1 MAEEKYIPRL
11 LTLYKSDVIP
21 AMMQKFGYK
30 NINQVAPLEKIVL
43 NMGLGDCK
51 DNPKAMDAA
60 VSELAAIAGQKPVV
74 TKAKKSVANFK
85 VREGMNIG
93 AKVTLRG
100 ERMYHFVDKLVNI
113 ALPRVRDFHG
123 VSTKA
128 FDGRG
133 NYALGIREQL
143 LFPEI
148 EYDKVDKIRG
158 MEMIFVTTAKTD
170 EESRELLRL
179 LGMPFAQQ

>member
-1 MAEEKYIPRL
+1 MEARLYDKYV
-11 LTLYKSDVIP
+11 TEVVP
-21 AMMQKFGYK
+21 ALQQKFGYK
-30 NINQVAPLEKIVL
+30 NVNQIPKIDKIVI

-51 DNPKAMDAA
+51 DNPKALEVA
-60 VSELAAIAGQKPVV
+60 VKELEAIAGQKAIT
-74 TKAKKSVANFK
+74 TKAKSIANFK
-85 VREGMNIG
+85 LREGMNIG

-100 ERMYHFVDKLVNI
+100 ERMYEFMDKLMNI

-123 VSTKA
+123 VSDKA

-148 EYDKVDKIRG
+148 DYDKVEKVRG
-158 MEMIFVTTAKTD
+158 MGK
-170 EESRELLRL
+170 
-179 LGMPFAQQ
+179 

>member
-1 MAEEKYIPRL
+1 MEARLYDKYV
-11 LTLYKSDVIP
+11 TEVVP
-21 AMMQKFGYK
+21 ALQQKFGYK
-30 NINQVAPLEKIVL
+30 NVNQIPKIDKIVI

-51 DNPKAMDAA
+51 DNPKALEVA
-60 VSELAAIAGQKPVV
+60 VKELEAIAGQKAIT
-74 TKAKKSVANFK
+74 TKAKKSIANFK
-85 VREGMNIG
+85 LREGINIG

-100 ERMYHFVDKLVNI
+100 ERMYEFMDKLMNI

-123 VSTKA
+123 VSDKA

-148 EYDKVDKIRG
+148 DYDKVEKVRG
-158 MEMIFVTTAKTD
+158 MEMIFVTTAHSD
-170 EESRELLRL
+170 EECKELLRL
-179 LGMPFAQQ
+179 MGMPFTK

>member
-1 MAEEKYIPRL
+1 MEARLYDKYV
-11 LTLYKSDVIP
+11 TEVVP
-21 AMMQKFGYK
+21 ALQQKFGYK
-30 NINQVAPLEKIVL
+30 NVNQIPKIDKIVI

-51 DNPKAMDAA
+51 DNPKALEAA
-60 VSELAAIAGQKPVV
+60 VKELETIAGQKAIT
-74 TKAKKSVANFK
+74 TKAKKSIANFK
-85 VREGMNIG
+85 LREGMNIG

-100 ERMYHFVDKLVNI
+100 ERMYEFMDKLMNI

-123 VSTKA
+123 VSDKA

-148 EYDKVDKIRG
+148 EYDKVEKVRG
-158 MEMIFVTTAKTD
+158 MEMIFVTTAHTD
-170 EESRELLRL
+170 EECKELLAAM
-179 LGMPFAQQ
+179 GMPFAK

>member
-1 MAEEKYIPRL
+1 MEARLYDKYV
-11 LTLYKSDVIP
+11 TEVVP
-21 AMMQKFGYK
+21 ALQQKFGYK
-30 NINQVAPLEKIVL
+30 NVNQIPTIDKIVI

-51 DNPKAMDAA
+51 DNPKALEVA
-60 VSELAAIAGQKPVV
+60 VKELEAIAGQKAIT
-74 TKAKKSVANFK
+74 TKAKKSIANFK
-85 VREGMNIG
+85 LREGMNIG

-100 ERMYHFVDKLVNI
+100 ERMYEFMDKLMNI

-123 VSTKA
+123 VSDKA

-148 EYDKVDKIRG
+148 DYDKVEKVRG
-158 MEMIFVTTAKTD
+158 MEMIFVTTAQSD
-170 EESRELLRL
+170 EECKELLRL
-179 LGMPFAQQ
+179 MGMPFTK

>member
-1 MAEEKYIPRL
+1 MEARLYDKYV
-11 LTLYKSDVIP
+11 TEVVP
-21 AMMQKFGYK
+21 ALQQKFGYK
-30 NINQVAPLEKIVL
+30 NVNQIPKIDKIVI

-51 DNPKAMDAA
+51 DNPKALEAA
-60 VSELAAIAGQKPVV
+60 VKELETIAGQKAIT
-74 TKAKKSVANFK
+74 TKAKKSIANFK
-85 VREGMNIG
+85 LREGMNVG

-100 ERMYHFVDKLVNI
+100 ERMYEFMDKLMNI

-123 VSTKA
+123 VSAKA

-148 EYDKVDKIRG
+148 EYDKVETVRG
-158 MEMIFVTTAKTD
+158 MEMIFVTTAHTD
-170 EESRELLRL
+170 EECKELLAAM
-179 LGMPFAQQ
+179 GMPFAK

>member
-1 MAEEKYIPRL
+1 MEARLYDKYV
-11 LTLYKSDVIP
+11 TEVVP
-21 AMMQKFGYK
+21 ALQQKFGYK
-30 NINQVAPLEKIVL
+30 NVNQIPKIDKIVI

-51 DNPKAMDAA
+51 DNPKALEVA
-60 VSELAAIAGQKPVV
+60 VKELEAIAGQKAIT
-74 TKAKKSVANFK
+74 TKAKKSIANFK
-85 VREGMNIG
+85 LREGMNIG

-100 ERMYHFVDKLVNI
+100 ERMYEFMDKLMNI

-123 VSTKA
+123 VSDKA

-148 EYDKVDKIRG
+148 DYDKVEKVRG
-158 MEMIFVTTAKTD
+158 MEMIFVTTAHSD
-170 EESRELLRL
+170 EECKELLRL
-179 LGMPFAQQ
+179 MGMPFTK

>member
-1 MAEEKYIPRL
+1 MEARLYDKYV
-11 LTLYKSDVIP
+11 TEVVP
-21 AMMQKFGYK
+21 ALQQKFGYK
-30 NINQVAPLEKIVL
+30 NVNQIPKIDKIVI

-51 DNPKAMDAA
+51 DNPKALEVA
-60 VSELAAIAGQKPVV
+60 VKELEAIAGQKAIT
-74 TKAKKSVANFK
+74 TKAKKSIANFK
-85 VREGMNIG
+85 LREGMNIG

-100 ERMYHFVDKLVNI
+100 ERRYEFMDKLMNI

-123 VSTKA
+123 VSDKA

-148 EYDKVDKIRG
+148 DYDKVEKVRG
-158 MEMIFVTTAKTD
+158 MEMIFVTTAQSD
-170 EESRELLRL
+170 EECKELLRL
-179 LGMPFAQQ
+179 MGMPFTK